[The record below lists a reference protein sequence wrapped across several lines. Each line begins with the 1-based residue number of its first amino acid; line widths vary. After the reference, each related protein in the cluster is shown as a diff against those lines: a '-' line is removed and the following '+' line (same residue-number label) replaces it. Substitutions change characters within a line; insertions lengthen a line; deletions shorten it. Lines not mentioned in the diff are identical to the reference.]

1 MAVALQQGD
10 HLNRRGRHL
19 PAGKA
24 LEHGHPLHQARGPLQ
39 LCLLGLDQLA
49 ALLAV
54 AEVVFQFLFGFV
66 EVLQQASG
74 FLPCLLEIVLVA
86 LEAHLK
92 HVELVFQA
100 LLLLGHGVPLTP
112 AAGFDL
118 GLAGAGLGQL
128 PLGVLQALQLLLQSL
143 QGEAQ
148 LLVAV
153 DEGTAL
159 MHELGAELIALAL
172 AVAQALLQ
180 VVEAGLELAQFLVA
194 AGESLALVLQLG
206 AELVALAVVV
216 VEVVLE
222 VVEAGLEVAQ
232 FLVAAGE
239 SLAFVLELGAEL
251 VAAALQEAQLLIVG
265 HKQAFALP

>member
-1 MAVALQQGD
+1 VAVALQQGD

-148 LLVAV
+148 
-153 DEGTAL
+153 
-159 MHELGAELIALAL
+159 
-172 AVAQALLQ
+172 ALLQ